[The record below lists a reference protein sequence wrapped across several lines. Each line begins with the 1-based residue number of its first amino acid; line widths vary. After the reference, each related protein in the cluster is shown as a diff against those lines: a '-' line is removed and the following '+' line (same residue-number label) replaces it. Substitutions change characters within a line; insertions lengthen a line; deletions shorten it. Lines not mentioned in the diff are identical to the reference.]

1 MPMQPPSPRA
11 SLLSLPAPRTPS
23 GGARR
28 GGLLFALA
36 AFAAGPAA
44 ADADPAKR
52 GKEEAEKA
60 DKLPQVTVVGR
71 ALPDPI
77 ERIERRQAKDVREIF
92 AEEPA
97 IDIGGGTRNGQ
108 RLYLRGI
115 EATNLNITVD
125 GARQGQNL
133 YNHRGGLG
141 NLDPDLLKRVDIQPG
156 PAAADQGHGALGG
169 SIRFV
174 SIDAQDRLAPAQR
187 FGVQG
192 RASTTTADHSRRL
205 STGLAARIGAE
216 AGLLAHVSYG
226 DFDDLRTG
234 GGERVPFS
242 GGRDRVAMVRYSL
255 LQAQGHEL
263 RLGVERNEA
272 AGLNFMQRGDY
283 PWQLQPIDL
292 RARPPQRQELSRE
305 TATLDWRWRP
315 DGSWL
320 DLGLNLYDSEN
331 DFNAP
336 DSGGERFTSAVR
348 GFDLR
353 QTFHYEWGGWGGRLT
368 TGVDGFTDRGT
379 NRRNNREPRFN
390 RYANTGL
397 FAQNRLASERG
408 NLSFGLRHDDFETR
422 IRNDASANSELL
434 FNAGGLLEL
443 GAGFALFAGYG
454 ESARGAGTIP
464 IHFAGNAVERLRFN
478 GELDGKLR
486 PEFAEQ
492 SELGLRFS
500 RNGGTGEFG
509 VEVLGFRT
517 RIKDPIVYE
526 QPGSGGLGNRPVTEF
541 RNLDTPARFG
551 GSELRLHYAGTA
563 LQAQLGLARLSTRD
577 LPAQPQFLARFG
589 APSGDRAVLTLTH
602 AYSPTL
608 NFGYTLTAVRRLDE
622 VQAGQIV
629 FIPKAGYS
637 AHDLFLNWDLPRLPG
652 TSLALALRNLGDR
665 QYIRHGTFTQD
676 GFATQEPGR
685 DLRLRVA
692 YRF

>member
-1 MPMQPPSPRA
+1 MA
-11 SLLSLPAPRTPS
+11 LL
-23 GGARR
+23 
-28 GGLLFALA
+28 LA
-36 AFAAGPAA
+36 AIVAAPAA
-44 ADADPAKR
+44 ADQRSVTADP
-52 GKEEAEKA
+52 EEAEKA
-60 DKLPQVTVVGR
+60 DTMPQVTVVGR

-77 ERIERRQAKDVREIF
+77 ERIERRQAKDIREIF

-141 NLDPDLLKRVDIQPG
+141 NIDPDLLKRVDIQPG

-174 SIDAQDRLAPAQR
+174 SVDAQDRLAPGQR

-192 RASTTTADHSRRL
+192 RASLTTADQTRRL
-205 STGLAARIGAE
+205 STGVAARVGAE
-216 AGLLAHVSYG
+216 GGLLAQVSYG
-226 DFDDLRTG
+226 EYDDLRIG
-234 GGERVPFS
+234 DGERVPFS
-242 GGRDRVAMVRYSL
+242 GGRDRMAVARYSL

-263 RLGVERNEA
+263 RLGIKRNEA

-315 DGSWL
+315 DASWL
-320 DLGLNLYDSEN
+320 DLGLNLYDTEN

-353 QTFHYEWGGWGGRLT
+353 QTFSYEWGGWAGRLT
-368 TGVDGFTDRGT
+368 TGVDGFTDRGS
-379 NRRNNREPRFN
+379 NRRSNREPRFN
-390 RYANTGL
+390 RYSNTGL

-422 IRNDASANSELL
+422 IRNDASDNSELL
-434 FNAGGLLEL
+434 INAGGLIEL

-478 GELDGKLR
+478 GEFDGQLR

-500 RNGGTGEFG
+500 RNAGGGEFG

-517 RIKDPIVYE
+517 RISDPIVYE
-526 QPGSGGLGNRPVTEF
+526 QPGSGGLGNRPVTAF
-541 RNLDTPARFG
+541 RNLDTPARFS
-551 GSELRLHYAGTA
+551 GSELRLHYAGNA
-563 LQAQLGLARLSTRD
+563 LQAQLGLARLNTRD

-589 APSGDRAVLTLTH
+589 APSGDRAVFTLTH
-602 AYSPTL
+602 AFSPAL

-637 AHDLFLNWDLPRLPG
+637 THDLFLNWELPRLPG
-652 TSLALALRNLGDR
+652 ASLALALRNLGDR

-685 DLRLRVA
+685 DFRLSVG